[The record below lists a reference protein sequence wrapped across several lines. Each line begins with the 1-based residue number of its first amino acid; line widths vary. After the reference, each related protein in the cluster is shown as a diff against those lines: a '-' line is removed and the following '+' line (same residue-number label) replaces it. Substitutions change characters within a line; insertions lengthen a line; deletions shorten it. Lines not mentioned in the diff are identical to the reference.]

1 MVHRLKIKKS
11 KVAAKPRAA
20 KKRAPR
26 RQKAILPPS
35 AEASYPY
42 DVVFEIL
49 LRLTLA
55 AVRGQDVGQ
64 LLIKTVSENFPGL
77 QQMPEFLVALDVI
90 PRPSDAVVPWLLSVD
105 EQDVQP
111 IAAQES
117 R

>member
-1 MVHRLKIKKS
+1 MVHSRLKKS

-26 RQKAILPPS
+26 RQKAIPPPI

-42 DVVFEIL
+42 DVTFEIL

-77 QQMPEFLVALDVI
+77 REMPEFLVAMDVI
-90 PRPSDAVVPWLLSVD
+90 PRPASAAVPWLLSVD
-105 EQDVQP
+105 ERDVTP
-111 IAAQES
+111 LKES
-117 R
+117 N

>member
-1 MVHRLKIKKS
+1 MT
-11 KVAAKPRAA
+11 AKPETSTN
-20 KKRAPR
+20 
-26 RQKAILPPS
+26 LN
-35 AEASYPY
+35 AEAPSPSESCAY
-42 DVVFEIL
+42 DVTFEIL

-64 LLIKTVSENFPGL
+64 LLIKTVSENFPGIR
-77 QQMPEFLVALDVI
+77 QMPEFLVAMDVI
-90 PRPSDAVVPWLLSVD
+90 PRPADAVVPWLLTVD